1 MLFAVLFL
9 AAALAD
15 GTDKS
20 FKSFVLGGEP
30 PEPAPAAVFD
40 QVRDGM
46 TLRELVHLLG
56 PGYIPQLSGTGTMV
70 WWCADGRTLRVGYA
84 TDPKTELTTTT
95 TPGRKQAGITMWNR
109 DHKPLVL
116 PVKGK

>member
-1 MLFAVLFL
+1 MLFAALFL

-15 GTDKS
+15 RADKD
-20 FKSFVLGGEP
+20 FKPFVFGGEP
-30 PEPAPAAVFD
+30 PEPAPAAMFD

-46 TLRELVHLLG
+46 TLRELVNLLG
-56 PGYIPQLSGTGTMV
+56 PGYIPQFSGTGTMV
-70 WWCADGRTLRVGYA
+70 WSCVDGRTLRVGHA
-84 TDPKTELTTTT
+84 TDPKTELATQATA
-95 TPGRKQAGITMWNR
+95 GRKRTGIAMWNR